1 MKVLLTVSVLVL
13 ALAACGDGGSGPAAA
28 TTTPATLATLEVRRS
43 DGIAGVPAELQLGPG
58 DARLAAAAAT
68 LGLPLPASA
77 DTVGPAADAFVYE
90 VTAVLT
96 DGTAAAWRFDDAAVP
111 ADLAALHAWLQTTL

>member
-1 MKVLLTVSVLVL
+1 MKVLLAASVLLL

-28 TTTPATLATLEVRRS
+28 TTTPPTLATLEVRRS
-43 DGIAGVPAELQLGPG
+43 GGIAGVSAELLLGPR
-58 DARLAAAAAT
+58 DARLATAAET
-68 LGLPLPASA
+68 LGVPLPPSA

-96 DGTAAAWRFDDAAVP
+96 DGTAAAWRFDDVAVP
-111 ADLAALHAWLQTTL
+111 SDLAALHAWLQTTL